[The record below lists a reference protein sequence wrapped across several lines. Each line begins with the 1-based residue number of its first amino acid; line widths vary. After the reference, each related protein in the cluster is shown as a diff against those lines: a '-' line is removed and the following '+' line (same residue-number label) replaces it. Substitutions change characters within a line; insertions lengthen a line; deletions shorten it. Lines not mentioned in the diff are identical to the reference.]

1 MRSVIHDLLVA
12 YMENKASECQ
22 IYEGKPAVLRIEG
35 ASCEIPD
42 FAPNDTQFLELAGNL
57 LPDEQIKKLESNDDG
72 EDFIMEDFLLE
83 EDGVARFL
91 VHIQRQRG
99 QLALIVKKTRRDAS
113 VFFDILKYAVGL
125 GASDLH
131 VREGKF
137 VRLRVHSRLVETNI
151 MTDTYFFEKSFE
163 QIIPEGRFDIYKKEG
178 DLDFAWEEEGVGR
191 FRVNLH
197 RQRGNSAYTFRYVKG
212 RAPTIKEVNL
222 PEILKKIAS
231 FRNGI
236 IFVTG
241 TTGSGKSTTMAAMLD
256 YINNTS
262 EQHVITIEDPIEY
275 TFQDNRS
282 FFEQREIGLDAASF
296 DSALIHALR
305 QDPDII
311 MVGEMRNRETFETA
325 LAAAETGHMVLTTL
339 HTKDAAQS
347 ISRILDMFPL
357 EERDSIRKSISE
369 CLQAIVC
376 QRLAP
381 RAIGQGVVPIN
392 EILINTSIV
401 KKLIFDNQLEKVPQA
416 IAGGEE
422 EGMMSFNQCLLKLA
436 KNGDI
441 TEETALKFSD
451 TPQQLQMNLKG
462 IFLSS
467 GGIIQ

>member
-42 FAPNDTQFLELAGNL
+42 FAPDDTKFLELAGNM

-212 RAPTIKEVNL
+212 RAPSIKEVNL

-357 EERDSIRKSISE
+357 EERDSIRKSIYE

-381 RAIGQGVVPIN
+381 RAIGKGVVPIN